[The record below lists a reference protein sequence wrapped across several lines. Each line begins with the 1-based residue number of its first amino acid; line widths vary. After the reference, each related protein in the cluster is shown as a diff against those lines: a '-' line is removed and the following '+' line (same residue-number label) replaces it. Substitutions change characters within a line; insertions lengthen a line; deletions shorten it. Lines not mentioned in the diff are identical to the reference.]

1 MQLKGHTVESAAL
14 ASSIPA
20 QIIQAAMDHPTP
32 ARLVRLIESM
42 IPDPV
47 PPAPPT
53 RQDIIR
59 KARGERT
66 IEQQAALCDST
77 VKRYVA
83 VEDGLCQPLSPRI
96 FSRGLGLTP
105 EAVCAPMRNAL
116 YHARVARG
124 VSQQSMAN
132 AMGISQSQLSK
143 IETGMCKFGDV
154 EAVQAYLDGKEM
166 PEKEVDK
173 YAYLR
178 HKHNLTVA
186 DIMSLTGLSK
196 DQVTYGCPEL
206 DSFFER
212 ISQ

>member
-20 QIIQAAMDHPTP
+20 QIIQAAIDHQTP
-32 ARLVRLIESM
+32 DKLVRFIESM
-42 IPDPV
+42 IP

-96 FSRGLGLTP
+96 FSRGLGLKP
-105 EAVCAPMRNAL
+105 EDVCAPMRNAL
-116 YHARVARG
+116 YYARVARG

-143 IETGMCKFGDV
+143 IETGMCKMK
-154 EAVQAYLDGKEM
+154 ESLRVQAFLDGKEF
-166 PEKEVDK
+166 VDDEIDMCE
-173 YAYLR
+173 YLR
-178 HKHNLTVA
+178 RKHKLSVD
-186 DIMSLTGLSK
+186 DIISLTGLTR
-196 DQVTYGCPEL
+196 DQVISGCSEL
-206 DSFFER
+206 ENFFAKLE
-212 ISQ
+212 S